1 MLNLAKSIVG
11 ITFLAIGLFV
21 VASCAPAPT
30 ATPVPPTATPVP
42 PTRTPVP
49 PTATAVPPTSTPVP
63 PTAVPTATTKPLP
76 PNALVALK
84 VATAPKD
91 AADAAWAKATALT
104 VKTSGYGTVAGKSLD
119 VTAKALWT
127 DTDVYFLFTWADAT
141 QSMVKETWK
150 FDGTKWEKQKGDEDR
165 LSMLWEITPIANFA
179 TQGCMA
185 LCHGKTMG
193 TNAATE
199 KGDLW
204 HWKSYRSEPL
214 GFADDGYVE
223 KDDAAA
229 GTTGRKSDPGGGGDS
244 KNETAA
250 KDKPALMQD
259 PAKTPSAKGFL
270 VKGETVEIKDYAAF
284 KAGDTIP
291 YRILSKPDGSRG
303 DIKSVGVWKDG
314 KWTLFL
320 ARKLKTGNADD
331 VAFDPTKTYP
341 FALAIYD
348 DAGDTNKYGS
358 GVLNLVFG
366 Q

>member
-1 MLNLAKSIVG
+1 MSASMKSIVFV
-11 ITFLAIGLFV
+11 TLLVVSVFVLAGCG
-21 VASCAPAPT
+21 ATP
-30 ATPVPPTATPVP
+30 TPVPPTATPVP
-42 PTRTPVP
+42 PTRPPAPTATPVP
-49 PTATAVPPTSTPVP
+49 PTKPPA
-63 PTAVPTATTKPLP
+63 PTVAPTATTKPLP

-84 VATAPKD
+84 VAAAPKD

-104 VKTSGYGTVAGKSLD
+104 VKTNGLGTVAGKTMD

-127 DTDVYFLFTWADAT
+127 DTDIYFLFTWADPT
-141 QSMVKETWK
+141 ESMVKGTWK
-150 FDGTKWEKQKGDEDR
+150 FDGTKWEQQKGDEDR
-165 LSMLWEITPIANFA
+165 ISLLWEITPIPNFA

-185 LCHGKTMG
+185 ACHGKTMG

-204 HWKSYRSEPL
+204 HWKSYRSAPL
-214 GFADDGYVE
+214 AFADDGYIE

-244 KNETAA
+244 KNETAQ

-259 PAKTPSAKGFL
+259 PAKTPSVKGFL
-270 VKGETVEIKDYAAF
+270 VKGETVEIKDYSIF
-284 KAGDTIP
+284 KAGDTVP

-303 DIKSVGVWKDG
+303 DIKASSAWKDG
-314 KWTLFL
+314 KWTVML
-320 ARKLKTGNADD
+320 ARKLNTGNADD

-341 FALAIYD
+341 FGLAVYD
-348 DAGDTNKYGS
+348 DAGDMDKYGS